1 MSTSYAVLLQNL
13 IKLYFFCNIF
23 TAIMPRFVTFFR
35 LGNGLTAAL
44 DISWELKYNEY
55 VTAPKTRAKYNM
67 LCREVFMIKVR
78 SKMFEESAKSHASS
92 SIVATILLFIIVFF
106 IIYLLE
112 GIIPSIAA
120 LKPMAERF
128 EALGYLSD
136 TSKLT
141 VKESI
146 RVASDIS
153 GEPRIMLPS
162 LYCTVFGTLTAMFYC
177 RMVEMRPVRSMG
189 AVKKGALRSYLIG
202 IAVGIVLMSA
212 ITLLSVLFGV
222 NSILVQGMSE
232 EFIFRGYLMNSVGGK
247 HSAALAVGIS
257 ALAFGLAHA
266 ANPGFNALA
275 LLNLVLFAVFAS
287 LYMLNSDNIWGVCAI
302 HSIWNFMQGN
312 FYGISVSGAVNAD
325 SFFITSAKSSHGFL
339 TGGEFGIEGSIFT
352 TLVLTAAIAA
362 VLYAMIKNKR
372 LFSQTESGEKENIN
386 ENK

>member
-1 MSTSYAVLLQNL
+1 MIA
-13 IKLYFFCNIF
+13 LYFGGF
-23 TAIMPRFVTFFR
+23 
-35 LGNGLTAAL
+35 
-44 DISWELKYNEY
+44 
-55 VTAPKTRAKYNM
+55 
-67 LCREVFMIKVR
+67 
-78 SKMFEESAKSHASS
+78 
-92 SIVATILLFIIVFF
+92 
-106 IIYLLE
+106 
-112 GIIPSIAA
+112 
-120 LKPMAERF
+120 
-128 EALGYLSD
+128 
-136 TSKLT
+136 
-141 VKESI
+141 
-146 RVASDIS
+146 
-153 GEPRIMLPS
+153 
-162 LYCTVFGTLTAMFYC
+162 
-177 RMVEMRPVRSMG
+177 
-189 AVKKGALRSYLIG
+189 
-202 IAVGIVLMSA
+202 
-212 ITLLSVLFGV
+212 
-222 NSILVQGMSE
+222 LVQGMSE

-372 LFSQTESGEKENIN
+372 LFSQTESREKENIN